1 MDLTGLKDAV
11 KTINAATIPELE
23 RILDELL
30 AKALDDV
37 HDILDRLDGAR
48 VTTTTEIH
56 IPPRGSKR
64 GPAA

>member
-1 MDLTGLKDAV
+1 MDIAGLKDAI

-30 AKALDDV
+30 ANAGDDA
-37 HDILDRLDGAR
+37 HDILDRLDGTR
-48 VTTTTEIH
+48 ITVTMEIH

-64 GPAA
+64 ESEA